1 MDCGEVMFTTTT
13 KTAEKLAEM
22 FTENTGTH
30 MLDSGGSTGRHWQRN
45 AGKTAAEFLAAP
57 EGGKDYLSIST
68 FHLCNKFLKY
78 SNSAMIMTAQFREWV
93 EMNAGYSNS
102 AYSAQEFLGETF
114 DIPEKEA
121 RDFNTYNWENL
132 LDQTLQGVEFELHGQ
147 KWVGLS
153 VHGGADVR
161 GGYSDLVFF
170 EACEC
175 WLYQSDSVSLCCG
188 DCGLSITKRGPD
200 VDGWDSEDQE
210 ERTPEGYWD
219 GESCFSCGSENLAD
233 FEIAD
238 CFC

>member
-1 MDCGEVMFTTTT
+1 MIATVT

-22 FTENTGTH
+22 FTDNTGTN
-30 MLDSGGSTGRHWQRN
+30 MLDSGGTSGRHWQRN
-45 AGKTAAEFLAAP
+45 AGKTAADFLAAP
-57 EGGKDYLSIST
+57 EGKSDWLSISA
-68 FHLCNKFLKY
+68 FHLCNKFLTH
-78 SNSAMIMTAQFREWV
+78 SSAAEIMTAQFREWV
-93 EMNAGYSNS
+93 NEQPEGEAYFNS
-102 AYSAQEFLGETF
+102 VGSAVEFIGERF
-114 DIPEKEA
+114 DVPEKEA

-175 WLYQSDSVSLCCG
+175 WLYHSDSVSLACG
-188 DCGLSITKRGPD
+188 DCGLTITKRGPD
-200 VDGWDSEDQE
+200 VEGWDYEEQE
-210 ERTPEGYWD
+210 ERTPSGYWE
-219 GESCFSCGSENLAD
+219 GESCFSCGSKGLTD
-233 FEIAD
+233 FEIES